1 MPYFRQEVLMMIQRK
16 KRFLLSV
23 TPAEEKLVQFC
34 LFELRN
40 KLLASGHETE
50 DIDALLRKIIK

>member
-1 MPYFRQEVLMMIQRK
+1 MMFQRK

>member
-1 MPYFRQEVLMMIQRK
+1 MFRRK
-16 KRFLLSV
+16 KRYFLSV

-50 DIDALLRKIIK
+50 DVDALLRKLIK

>member
-1 MPYFRQEVLMMIQRK
+1 MFRRK
-16 KRFLLSV
+16 KRYFLYV
-23 TPAEEKLVQFC
+23 TPAEEKLVQLC

-50 DIDALLRKIIK
+50 DVDALLRKIIK